1 MTLGKMRLTF
11 RGETWQEVEKKKLRK
26 ACFIE
31 GHRDLGKS
39 QVEEG
44 RRRTTLQEKG
54 DKMKPHV

>member
-1 MTLGKMRLTF
+1 MTLGKMTLTF

-39 QVEEG
+39 QVEEDVQHY
-44 RRRTTLQEKG
+44 RRKVTK
-54 DKMKPHV
+54 